1 MSTPIVSGVI
11 ALWLQADPTLTRE
24 RIMDIIARTS
34 RQPDPE
40 LDYPNNY
47 YGYGEIDAYAGL
59 LDILGLSGTVSISK
73 VHLQG
78 ATALPTA
85 DGNVRI
91 TFATPTDGPID
102 CRLYSTGGS
111 LLKSVTIPASTS
123 TYDVNLDHH
132 QGIVA
137 VQVGKLGSTLVRL

>member
-1 MSTPIVSGVI
+1 MCFYFVRPPVLGKN
-11 ALWLQADPTLTRE
+11 RG
-24 RIMDIIARTS
+24 
-34 RQPDPE
+34 
-40 LDYPNNY
+40 NY
-47 YGYGEIDAYAGL
+47 RKRLAIWIKDAYAGL

-85 DGNVRI
+85 DGNMRI

-111 LLKSVTIPASTS
+111 LLKSVTIPTSTS